1 MNKTTANYITGA
13 CFLLLLGYL
22 IYYYSNIK
30 HKFESDQ
37 VEKSIAIGV
46 IVEYNAGAR
55 NAPDFEYEFK
65 VGDNDYESRHLIVTK
80 LGQKSGDELRKYI
93 GKEYQVWYVVDDP
106 TYNRLLLNKPI
117 LNHKEKD

>member
-13 CFLLLLGYL
+13 CFLLAFGYM
-22 IYYYSNIK
+22 IYDHFNVK

-37 VEKSIAIGV
+37 VKKSIAIGV
-46 IVEYNAGAR
+46 IVEFSFAAR
-55 NAPDFEYEFK
+55 SAPYFEYEFK
-65 VGDNDYESRHLIVTK
+65 VGDKDYESRHLIVTK